1 MKNNQKNKG
10 IKYILLSSFF
20 FALMSVSVKSIPDV
34 PQVQKI
40 FFRNFIGLMVISS
53 TLYRTRTFPKANNK
67 KLILLRCTFG
77 LLGVTANYYALSKL
91 LLADSIIIHKLS
103 PFFVMILSYFFL
115 GEKFTKGKVIS
126 LVFALTG
133 ALFVIK
139 PSFNLDIIPFIIA
152 VSGAFLA
159 GSAYTTIRKLSQTDS
174 PKIIVFYFCLFS
186 SIVTFPLMFKNGF
199 DAPSLNELFFL
210 VAIGLTALIAQLFMT
225 TAYRYAEASEL
236 SIYTNVNILFSMFFG
251 LVLWSE
257 VPDIYSIFGAILVVS
272 AGYINYKMRVKIN

>member
-1 MKNNQKNKG
+1 MKNKG

-40 FFRNFIGLMVISS
+40 FFRNFIGLVVIST
-53 TLYRTRTFPKANNK
+53 TLYRTKTFPLANNK

-77 LLGVTANYYALSKL
+77 LLGVSANYYALSKL
-91 LLADSIIIHKLS
+91 MLADSIIIHKLS

-115 GEKFTKGKVIS
+115 GEKFTKGKSIS

-139 PSFNLDIIPFIIA
+139 PSFNIDMFPFAIA
-152 VSGAFLA
+152 VTGAFLA
-159 GSAYTTIRKLSQTDS
+159 GSAYTTIRKLSEYDS

-186 SIVTFPLMFKNGF
+186 SIVTFPLMFRNGF
-199 DAPSLNELFFL
+199 NMPSINELFFL
-210 VAIGLTALIAQLFMT
+210 IAIGVTALIAQLFMT

-257 VPDIYSIFGAILVVS
+257 IPDIYSLFGGVLVVS
-272 AGYINYKMRVKIN
+272 AGYINYKMRVKST

>member
-1 MKNNQKNKG
+1 MKNKG
-10 IKYILLSSFF
+10 IQYILLSSFF
-20 FALMSVSVKSIPDV
+20 FALMAVCVKSIPDV

-40 FFRNFIGLMVISS
+40 FFRNFIGLMVIST
-53 TLYRTRTFPKANNK
+53 TLYKSKTFPKANNK

-115 GEKFTKGKVIS
+115 GEKFTKGKSIS

-139 PSFNLDIIPFIIA
+139 PSFNVDIIPFA
-152 VSGAFLA
+152 VAVTGAFFA
-159 GSAYTTIRKLSQTDS
+159 GCAYTIVRKLSESDS

-186 SIVTFPLMFKNGF
+186 SLVTFPLMFRNGF
-199 DAPSLNELFFL
+199 KAPSLNELFFL
-210 VAIGLTALIAQLFMT
+210 VAIGITALIAQLFMT

-236 SIYTNVNILFSMFFG
+236 SIYTNINILFSMFFG

-257 VPDIYSIFGAILVVS
+257 IPDIYSLFGGVLVVS
-272 AGYINYKMRVKIN
+272 AGYINYKMRIKSA

>member
-1 MKNNQKNKG
+1 MKNKG
-10 IKYILLSSFF
+10 IQYILLSSLFF
-20 FALMSVSVKSIPDV
+20 SLMSVSVKSIPDV

-103 PFFVMILSYFFL
+103 PFFVMILSYLFL
-115 GEKFTKGKVIS
+115 GEKFTKGKSIS
-126 LVFALTG
+126 LIFALTG

-139 PSFNLDIIPFIIA
+139 PSFNISIFPFAIA
-152 VSGAFLA
+152 ILGAFFA
-159 GSAYTTIRKLSQTDS
+159 GCAYTIIRKLSESDS
-174 PKIIVFYFCLFS
+174 PKVIVFYFCLFS
-186 SIVTFPLMFKNGF
+186 SIITFPLMFRNGF
-199 DAPSLNELFFL
+199 DAPSLSELFFL
-210 VAIGLTALIAQLFMT
+210 VAIGISALIAQLFMT
-225 TAYRYAEASEL
+225 TAYRYAQASEL

-257 VPDIYSIFGAILVVS
+257 IPDIYSLFGGFLVVL
-272 AGYINYKMRVKIN
+272 AGYINYKMRLKSS

>member
-1 MKNNQKNKG
+1 MKNKG

-20 FALMSVSVKSIPDV
+20 FALMSVAVKSIPDV
-34 PQVQKI
+34 AQVQKI
-40 FFRNFIGLMVISS
+40 FFRNFIGLIVIST
-53 TLYRTRTFPKANNK
+53 TLYKTKTFPKANNK
-67 KLILLRCTFG
+67 KLILLRCAFG

-115 GEKFTKGKVIS
+115 GEKFTKGKSIS
-126 LVFALTG
+126 LIFALTG

-139 PSFNLDIIPFIIA
+139 PSFNIDIFPFIVAIA
-152 VSGAFLA
+152 GAFLA
-159 GSAYTTIRKLSQTDS
+159 GCAYTTIRKLSQYDD

-186 SIVTFPLMFKNGF
+186 SLVTFPLMFKNGF
-199 DAPSLNELFFL
+199 DAPNLNELFFL
-210 VAIGLTALIAQLFMT
+210 IAIGVSALIAQIFMT

-257 VPDIYSIFGAILVVS
+257 VPDIYSLFGGILVVS
-272 AGYINYKMRVKIN
+272 AGYINFKMRVKST

>member
-1 MKNNQKNKG
+1 MKNKG
-10 IKYILLSSFF
+10 IQYILLSSLF

-40 FFRNFIGLMVISS
+40 FFRNFIGLMVISA
-53 TLYRTRTFPKANNK
+53 TLYKTKTFPVANNK
-67 KLILLRCTFG
+67 KLILLRCIFG
-77 LLGVTANYYALSKL
+77 LLGVSANYYALSKL

-115 GEKFTKGKVIS
+115 GEKFTKGKSIS

-139 PSFNLDIIPFIIA
+139 PSFNVNIFPFA
-152 VSGAFLA
+152 VAVTGAFLA
-159 GSAYTTIRKLSQTDS
+159 GCAYTIIRKLSESDS

-186 SIVTFPLMFKNGF
+186 SLITFPLMFRNGF
-199 DAPSLNELFFL
+199 DAPNLKEFFFL
-210 VAIGLTALIAQLFMT
+210 LAIGITALIAQLFMT

-257 VPDIYSIFGAILVVS
+257 IPDIYSLFGGFLVVA
-272 AGYINYKMRVKIN
+272 AGYINYKMKIKST